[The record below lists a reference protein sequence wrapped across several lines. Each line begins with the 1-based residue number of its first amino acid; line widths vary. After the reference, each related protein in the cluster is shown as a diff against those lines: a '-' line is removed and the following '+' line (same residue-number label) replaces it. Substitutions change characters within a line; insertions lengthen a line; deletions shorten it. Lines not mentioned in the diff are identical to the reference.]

1 MEHLLKGNE
10 QIRGVLPSAIIT
22 GPGEW
27 DRYSS
32 GSSRLRHGG
41 VDCLLRWGWDE
52 YSGGGGVEYPRSV
65 YLERGGSLN

>member
-1 MEHLLKGNE
+1 MNRFVECSGL
-10 QIRGVLPSAIIT
+10 LPSATIT

-41 VDCLLRWGWDE
+41 VDCWINIAE
-52 YSGGGGVEYPRSV
+52 EK
-65 YLERGGSLN
+65 EE